1 MIAASA
7 YALRRPGGL
16 VPTVRKYAAIFT
28 TTLRDQLAYLGEMLL
43 RTVFLVMILY
53 IFLQLWR
60 AAYAAQG
67 TATIAGF
74 TVAQMIWYLA
84 LTESIVLSRPS
95 VSRAIDEEV
104 RSGAIAYTLGRP
116 YGYATYR
123 LTTYLAERLLRF
135 ATTLAVAGTLALLY
149 AGPIAVSPV
158 SLAAALVATAGAI
171 AIDFV
176 AVFGIGLLAFWVED
190 TSSIELIYSRAVMLL
205 GGMLLPLDVFPE
217 WLQRIAF
224 ALPFSAMLHGPA
236 RLALAESPAD
246 FWPLIARQLVY
257 LALASSAVTLLYRAA
272 LRRLNVHGG

>member
-1 MIAASA
+1 
-7 YALRRPGGL
+7 LRRPGGL
-16 VPTVRKYAAIFT
+16 GLTARKYAAIFT

-43 RTVFLVMILY
+43 RTVFLVLILY

-67 TATIAGF
+67 SDTMAGF
-74 TVAQMIWYLA
+74 SVAQMIWYLA

-95 VSRAIDEEV
+95 VSRAVDEEV

-116 YGYATYR
+116 YGYASYR

-135 ATTLAVAGTLALLY
+135 LTTLAVAGTLAMLY
-149 AGPIAVSPV
+149 VGPVEVSPA
-158 SLAAALVATAGAI
+158 SLAAALVATVVAV

-190 TSSIELIYSRAVMLL
+190 TSSLDLIYSRAVMLL
-205 GGMLLPLDVFPE
+205 GGMLLPLDVFPD
-217 WLQRIAF
+217 WLQRVAF
-224 ALPFSAMLHGPA
+224 SLPFSAMLHGPA
-236 RLALAESPAD
+236 RLALSESPGD
-246 FWPLIARQLVY
+246 LWPLLGRQLFY
-257 LALASSAVTLLYRAA
+257 LAAASAAVSLLYRSA